1 MTTENHFI
9 DQLFKEN
16 LGNFEQNPPVGLLE
30 QINQKMV
37 YRSKIR
43 RMNQLKAIIG
53 IAAAMVLI
61 FMAGWFTMDQ
71 NQIVNNEIPQQIK
84 QVNTPKQINPE
95 KIPANQLAVNQQKIT
110 KISPVKQYRPNKAQ
124 SIPEN
129 TVSKQP
135 DATGKASAAVEP
147 AVIESSSSVQTN
159 ESLAK
164 KAMADEAAAAAKKEK
179 KSTPLYFADAGIQ
192 PNSRKESGK
201 GGWGLKA
208 EISPMI
214 ATQMQS
220 GAASNAKAGSSISG
234 GMIAS
239 YKMND
244 KITVSSGIRLTQM
257 KQGSHSD
264 YTMAKTSGITY
275 LQPVQKDANLSGDIS
290 LYLPAVSSIVYSNG
304 MQTTANNIFTS
315 DVSQEFKYLE
325 IPIQATYKLLDKQ
338 ISVGVTGGLSTN
350 FLVGNFASVTEN
362 GIKLSQGRTDNMR
375 DVLYSGSAGIELG
388 YDLGKNLVLTVEP
401 RVKQYINSISSNDMV
416 NFKPMQFGLFTG
428 ITYSFR

>member
-179 KSTPLYFADAGIQ
+179 KSSLK
-192 PNSRKESGK
+192 KEK
-201 GGWGLKA
+201 
-208 EISPMI
+208 
-214 ATQMQS
+214 
-220 GAASNAKAGSSISG
+220 
-234 GMIAS
+234 
-239 YKMND
+239 
-244 KITVSSGIRLTQM
+244 
-257 KQGSHSD
+257 
-264 YTMAKTSGITY
+264 
-275 LQPVQKDANLSGDIS
+275 
-290 LYLPAVSSIVYSNG
+290 
-304 MQTTANNIFTS
+304 
-315 DVSQEFKYLE
+315 
-325 IPIQATYKLLDKQ
+325 
-338 ISVGVTGGLSTN
+338 
-350 FLVGNFASVTEN
+350 
-362 GIKLSQGRTDNMR
+362 RTDWS
-375 DVLYSGSAGIELG
+375 L
-388 YDLGKNLVLTVEP
+388 KNNKRQQT
-401 RVKQYINSISSNDMV
+401 K
-416 NFKPMQFGLFTG
+416 
-428 ITYSFR
+428 FRLN